1 MPVKVSYFKLNKAAV
16 FREWRTS
23 RSWWL
28 GIGALSLWTPIF
40 NVIAVIEH
48 LKWGTVSQS
57 VFWYALVPALY
68 GFHYLFPSALL
79 PISHFHAY
87 SDPIISFAWVLIAV
101 IIGVIPW
108 AMDRA
113 SGGIYSALSAPIK
126 RSEII
131 LVKFWFGVLIVLGI
145 QLLRGLLLIFL
156 NSWAGAPIGWQFF
169 ASWWLTNTLAM
180 VVAMATALF
189 LASIVK
195 AWFVAALSSLAVLSL
210 PFAIASFLD
219 EVVHYTS
226 VLFVAPPSFA
236 SAAPA
241 PDLFN
246 WLKVL
251 SPINV
256 GMGEGMSTSGPQAF
270 MQIYFSTGTHY
281 LFMAGWIW
289 IFYLIWIVAVL
300 LLAIRLFYR
309 VPAENLDNYF
319 FYPSMWKWLL
329 GAISTLLGYIFAN
342 NSNFIP
348 HYGMVFIIAVM
359 LYAIIVFLIFW
370 LLIRLYWRLRN
381 E

>member
-1 MPVKVSYFKLNKAAV
+1 M
-16 FREWRTS
+16 
-23 RSWWL
+23 
-28 GIGALSLWTPIF
+28 
-40 NVIAVIEH
+40 
-48 LKWGTVSQS
+48 
-57 VFWYALVPALY
+57 
-68 GFHYLFPSALL
+68 
-79 PISHFHAY
+79 
-87 SDPIISFAWVLIAV
+87 
-101 IIGVIPW
+101 
-108 AMDRA
+108 
-113 SGGIYSALSAPIK
+113 
-126 RSEII
+126 
-131 LVKFWFGVLIVLGI
+131 IVLGI

-156 NSWAGAPIGWQFF
+156 NSWAGAPIGWQLF

-195 AWFVAALSSLAVLSL
+195 AWFVAALGSLAVLSI
-210 PFAIASFLD
+210 PFAIGSFLD
-219 EVVHYTS
+219 EVIHYTS

-241 PDLFN
+241 PDPFN

-251 SPINV
+251 SP
-256 GMGEGMSTSGPQAF
+256 

-300 LLAIRLFYR
+300 LLAIRLFHR
-309 VPAENLDNYF
+309 VPAENLDDYF

-359 LYAIIVFLIFW
+359 LYAIIVFLIVW